1 MRWEICDF
9 TILRNGFRQN
19 VIKFL
24 GFARAP
30 LWYDVKTLKCL
41 FNTYH
46 IIFYFSTF
54 SLAEPTQ
61 NALATSVTT
70 RTDRTGWKRSFFLSL
85 SSSYSSAPR
94 PLQTRR
100 RRSGSGAAPLREGV
114 AVPSQCLHS
123 RPAMASSA
131 CQEMHGG
138 HGGRQ
143 ETEGI
148 RLAVTRAKWSVYV
161 VREARNYE
169 INWKGG
175 KRHCSRKTHFHN
187 GIIAKPKSLMH
198 FSETHFWWW

>member
-9 TILRNGFRQN
+9 AILRNGFRQN

-100 RRSGSGAAPLREGV
+100 RRSGSRRGSSKGRCCRAYAMSAPEAGDGELGLPRNARWAWWETGDWGDK
-114 AVPSQCLHS
+114 AGCLKGK
-123 RPAMASSA
+123 MV
-131 CQEMHGG
+131 
-138 HGGRQ
+138 
-143 ETEGI
+143 
-148 RLAVTRAKWSVYV
+148 RLC
-161 VREARNYE
+161 
-169 INWKGG
+169 G
-175 KRHCSRKTHFHN
+175 
-187 GIIAKPKSLMH
+187 
-198 FSETHFWWW
+198 

>member
-9 TILRNGFRQN
+9 AILRNGFHQN

-46 IIFYFSTF
+46 IIFYFSMF

-61 NALATSVTT
+61 NALQHRLQPGQIEQDENA
-70 RTDRTGWKRSFFLSL
+70 RSFSPF
-85 SSSYSSAPR
+85 
-94 PLQTRR
+94 PLRILQHRGPCKLAGGGR
-100 RRSGSGAAPLREGV
+100 VPGAAPPREGV
-114 AVPSQCLHS
+114 AVPTPCLHS

-131 CQEMHGG
+131 YQEMHGG

-148 RLAVTRAKWSVYV
+148 RLAVSRAKWSVYV

-169 INWKGG
+169 MNWKGG
-175 KRHCSRKTHFHN
+175 KMHCSRKTHFHN
-187 GIIAKPKSLMH
+187 GIIAKPKSLMA
-198 FSETHFWWW
+198 F